1 MKMKQWQQVFLAL
14 VSLLIIFI
22 SVKQYSTSKVTDT
35 CTHYNNY
42 IIFKK
47 SPSHLLQ
54 GTNLYEGYEKE
65 HYDVFKY
72 TPTFALLFSPF
83 LSVPDVI
90 GLSAWNLLNALVWLF
105 ALFRLQNQSNRFF
118 IFGLVIGVLEL
129 YISILNSQSNAL
141 IAGLLLW
148 AYIYLEKEDFSR
160 ASLFIW
166 LTTAIK
172 LFGIVFFAMFVFY
185 KGWHKKGIVYAI
197 LWGFILFFIPT
208 VVISFK
214 ALFWQYSNYLDL
226 LKADQSAFLKYSFLG
241 WLQAWFSWEPNRT
254 LAVLFALVFQFGL
267 SIYKSMNQQKNTK
280 LLMAASW
287 LLWMVIF
294 NHMSESAT
302 FIIALTGVVVWWE
315 YSKIPIKIKGF
326 LIVPI
331 ILFTCL
337 GPSDIYPKAWRMIIV
352 ADLQLKVFPCILIY
366 AALIWEL
373 LRQSLTKKGG
383 DLEISI

>member
-1 MKMKQWQQVFLAL
+1 MKMERWQQVLFAL
-14 VSLLIIFI
+14 VSLLVVFI
-22 SVKQYSTSKVTDT
+22 SVKQYSTSKASDT

-42 IIFKK
+42 IIFKN
-47 SPSHLLQ
+47 SPSHLSQ
-54 GTNLYEGYEKE
+54 GTNLYQGYEKE

-72 TPTFALLFSPF
+72 TPTFALLFTPF
-83 LSVPDVI
+83 LSVPDII

-118 IFGLVIGVLEL
+118 IFGLIIGVLEL
-129 YISILNSQSNAL
+129 YIAILNSQSNAL

-148 AYIYLEKEDFSR
+148 AYIYLEKGDFSR

-172 LFGIVFFAMFVFY
+172 LFGIVFFAMFLFY

-197 LWGFILFFIPT
+197 LWGLILFFIPT
-208 VVISFK
+208 LMISFK

-226 LKADQSAFLKYSFLG
+226 LKADQSTFLKYSFLG

-254 LAVLFALVFQFGL
+254 LAVLLALVFQSGL
-267 SIYKSMNQQKNTK
+267 CIYKSMHQQQNTK
-280 LLMAASW
+280 ILMVASW
-287 LLWMVIF
+287 LLWVVIF

-302 FIIALTGVVVWWE
+302 FIIAVTGVVLWWE
-315 YSKIPIKIKGF
+315 YSKIPLKIKG
-326 LIVPI
+326 LLLVPI

-337 GPSDIYPKAWRMIIV
+337 GPSDIYPKAWRLIIV
-352 ADLQLKVFPCILIY
+352 ADLQLKVFPCILVY
-366 AALIWEL
+366 AALLWEL
-373 LRQSLTKKGG
+373 LSQALTKKGVDAG
-383 DLEISI
+383 MSA

>member
-1 MKMKQWQQVFLAL
+1 MKQWQQVLLAL
-14 VSLLIIFI
+14 VSLLVIFI

-42 IIFKK
+42 IIFKN
-47 SPSHLLQ
+47 SPSHLSQ
-54 GTNLYEGYEKE
+54 GTNLYKGYDKE

-72 TPTFALLFSPF
+72 TPNFALLFTPF
-83 LSVPDVI
+83 LSLPDII

-118 IFGLVIGVLEL
+118 IFGLIIGVLEL
-129 YISILNSQSNAL
+129 YIAILNSQSNAL

-172 LFGIVFFAMFVFY
+172 LFGIVFFAMFLFY

-197 LWGFILFFIPT
+197 LWGLILFLIPT
-208 VVISFK
+208 LMISFK

-226 LKADQSAFLKYSFLG
+226 LKADQSTFLKYSFLG

-254 LAVLFALVFQFGL
+254 LAVLLALVFQSAL
-267 SIYKSMNQQKNTK
+267 CIYKSMHQQEHTK
-280 LLMAASW
+280 ILMAASW
-287 LLWMVIF
+287 LLWVVIF

-302 FIIALTGVVVWWE
+302 FIIAVTGVVIWWE
-315 YSKIPIKIKGF
+315 YSKIPLKIKG
-326 LIVPI
+326 LLLVPI

-337 GPSDIYPKAWRMIIV
+337 GPSDIYPKAWRLIIV

-366 AALIWEL
+366 AALLWEL
-373 LRQSLTKKGG
+373 ISQAQTKKGV
-383 DLEISI
+383 DAANSA